1 MNLKCKNECGADIE
15 VPDNLDVFLQKF
27 GAICQPC
34 CDRLSLEARTR
45 QESALREQRE
55 TDWKSICPPAYRD
68 TEISKL
74 PNPDKANEILAWN
87 YGKSGLLLHGKTR
100 KGKSR
105 CAWLLCQK
113 VFMAGKSVKVL
124 DAMAGF
130 KYAAAFAHSGKE
142 AQEWVE
148 NYCRCGLLFF
158 DDVFKVKLTDS
169 FEAAVFAIV
178 DYRMSHN
185 LPILATLNDTGD
197 TLAARMSSDRGDAF
211 VARLKEMCS
220 LIQF

>member
-1 MNLKCKNECGADIE
+1 MKLKCKYECGNDVEIEQDIPDSWAKMLAVCPTCCEKHTREAEIRRADDLKE
-15 VPDNLDVFLQKF
+15 QM
-27 GAICQPC
+27 
-34 CDRLSLEARTR
+34 
-45 QESALREQRE
+45 ESQWR
-55 TDWKSICPPAYRD
+55 SICPPAYRD

-74 PNPDKANEILAWN
+74 PNPAKADEILNWK
-87 YGKSGLLLHGKTR
+87 YGKTGILLHGKTR

-105 CAWLLCQK
+105 CAWLLCQR
-113 VFMAGKSVKVL
+113 VFMAGKSIKVL

-130 KYAAAFAHSGKE
+130 EYMSAFSNSGRD
-142 AQEWVE
+142 AQEWVGS
-148 NYCRCGLLFF
+148 YCRCSLLFF
-158 DDVFKVKLTDS
+158 DDVFKAKLTDS

-197 TLAARMSSDRGDAF
+197 TLASRMSPDRGDAF
-211 VARLKEMCS
+211 VARLKEMCE

>member
-1 MNLKCKNECGADIE
+1 MLAKFIRFCPTCCEKFSAEAKE
-15 VPDNLDVFLQKF
+15 REEKYARQQKEN
-27 GAICQPC
+27 
-34 CDRLSLEARTR
+34 DWAR
-45 QESALREQRE
+45 
-55 TDWKSICPPAYRD
+55 ICPPAYRD

-74 PNPDKANEILAWN
+74 PNPAKAVELMAWN
-87 YGKSGLLLHGKTR
+87 YGKMGLLLHGKTR

-105 CAWLLCQK
+105 CAWLLCQR

-130 KYAAAFAHSGKE
+130 KYAAAFANSGRE
-142 AQEWVE
+142 AEAWVDS
-148 NYCRCGLLFF
+148 YCRTGLLFF

-185 LPILATLNDTGD
+185 LPILATLNDTGE

-211 VARLKEMCS
+211 VARLKEMCEV
-220 LIQF
+220 INF